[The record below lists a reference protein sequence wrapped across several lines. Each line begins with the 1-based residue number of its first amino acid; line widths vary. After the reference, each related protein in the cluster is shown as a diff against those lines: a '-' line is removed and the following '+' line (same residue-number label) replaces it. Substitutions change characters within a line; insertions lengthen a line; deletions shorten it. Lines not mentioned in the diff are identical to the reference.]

1 MSPWNNLISLNIVE
15 ISFVISQII
24 LTTNNSDY
32 THFSHDNDNN
42 SPSPIDPLF
51 GSGSIQIT
59 ELATP
64 PSSPLPPDP
73 LSACWSNAELE
84 LLSGKG
90 GGSWGEV
97 EEISFLEGFS

>member
-1 MSPWNNLISLNIVE
+1 MIKLISIDNVE
-15 ISFVISQII
+15 ISFVICYFNQSI
-24 LTTNNSDY
+24 LTSNNSDY
-32 THFSHDNDNN
+32 THFSQDNDNN

-51 GSGSIQIT
+51 GSGSTQIT

-73 LSACWSNAELE
+73 LSACWSNVELE

-97 EEISFLEGFS
+97 EEISFLEGLS